1 MDRFINEK
9 IRYKGETII
18 KCNLSS
24 IWINCI
30 GCFLYD
36 KLKCYYSISYKSQIF
51 GKCEFKTIYKKI
63 ENY

>member
-18 KCNLSS
+18 KSYSDSNIC
-24 IWINCI
+24 CI
-30 GCFLYD
+30 HCFLYG

-51 GKCEFKTIYKKI
+51 GKCKSKIMYKKI
-63 ENY
+63 KN